1 MYAFMFIIIN
11 VKTIKN
17 QSRFNQKAQ
26 DKLDTLFCYTR
37 PKAVYSKMLLLGIP
51 QAQPPVIQN
60 YFSKKYVN
68 VCNLSENYLNLH
80 RSYTLCIVSAARG
93 GLRLLSRP

>member
-26 DKLDTLFCYTR
+26 DKLDTLI
-37 PKAVYSKMLLLGIP
+37 L
-51 QAQPPVIQN
+51 
-60 YFSKKYVN
+60 KY
-68 VCNLSENYLNLH
+68 H
-80 RSYTLCIVSAARG
+80 II
-93 GLRLLSRP
+93 